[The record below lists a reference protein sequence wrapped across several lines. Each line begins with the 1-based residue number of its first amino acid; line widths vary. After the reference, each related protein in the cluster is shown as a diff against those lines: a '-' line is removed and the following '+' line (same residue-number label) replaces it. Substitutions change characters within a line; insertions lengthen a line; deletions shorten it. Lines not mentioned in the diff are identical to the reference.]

1 LPLSGTVGPH
11 GTDNRKTQD
20 WPVTDGD
27 QRQRQWLHT
36 ALLEGPDGRLA
47 PAFEIDERNYPS
59 PEAARAAVSEAFD
72 TLQRE
77 GIAAEF
83 ETTLLH
89 PGEPGLPIPSWPEY
103 RTRFAQWRRAP
114 ARRPRMLQVWLAGEM
129 DRERVNGLQDALGLR
144 RAGRMDDDSWDTP
157 FGDLILSRD
166 GDSWTVMH
174 LHRHGPRKWS
184 VSVLVHQGDLPSA
197 EQVALWRDQIAAA
210 ATAAGLRVG
219 EIWVQPD
226 IGAQA

>member
-1 LPLSGTVGPH
+1 
-11 GTDNRKTQD
+11 
-20 WPVTDGD
+20 VTDGD

-77 GIAAEF
+77 RIAAEF
-83 ETTLLH
+83 ETVLLH
-89 PGEPGLPIPSWPEY
+89 PGDPGSGRPSWTQY
-103 RTRFAQWRRAP
+103 RTRFAQWRREP

-144 RAGRMDDDSWDTP
+144 RAGRMD
-157 FGDLILSRD
+157 

-174 LHRHGPRKWS
+174 LHRHGQRKWS
-184 VSVLVHQGDLPSA
+184 VSVLVHKGDLPSA
-197 EQVALWRDQIAAA
+197 EQVALWRDQIVAA
-210 ATAAGLRVG
+210 ATAAGLGVG
-219 EIWVQPD
+219 EIWVQPGID
-226 IGAQA
+226 SQA